1 MLQLLALMIVSQQPL
16 QHVAQGKASYYTVTS
31 SGAHTAS
38 GDRLND
44 AIYTCAMRKG
54 EFGAYYLV
62 VANNGNSVVC
72 KLNDRGPFAKGRVVD
87 LSQAAM
93 RQLVDTDA
101 GTLPVKIYKIDLG
114 GVLDFLGLR

>member
-44 AIYTCAMRKG
+44 AFYTCAMRKG

-62 VANNGNSVVC
+62 VADNGNSVVC
-72 KLNDRGPFAKGRVVD
+72 KLNDRGPYAKGRVVD
-87 LSQAAM
+87 LSEAAM
-93 RQLVDTDA
+93 RQLDSDA
-101 GTLPVKIYKIDLG
+101 GTLKVKIYKIDLD
-114 GVLDFLGLR
+114 GVLGFFGLK